1 MTTQLPRV
9 NWQERTDSTSSAKR
23 RERSP
28 SPRSV
33 PGRLQTAIPPRPPQP
48 RQKSTSRYL
57 IEALTAL
64 ALAVTVF
71 RTFVVE
77 GFMISTGSMA
87 PGLRG
92 YHYRLECPD
101 CRFSFAHTATEKR
114 PGEES
119 GTEPQR
125 VACPNCHYD
134 HILLSG
140 LPVNEGDQILVDKQ
154 AFEWRPPR
162 RWDAVVFHNPQRPTE
177 TYAKRIV
184 GLPGERVEIRDG
196 DIYINDN
203 LQRKGLAAQ
212 RQMRILISDSSYRP
226 QLQDNDWQDA
236 WTIRSSSA
244 SSSWER
250 LDHGFRF
257 DGSTTKSVDWVQ
269 FRNWVR
275 VGGSQRFQVPLAE
288 WPNDVPLPSTDA
300 VLKYDSV
307 QKRMSCRGALAA
319 EVVRKLSEL
328 SSDQKFRSALAELFE
343 TSHTRPI
350 QDATAYNPDS
360 DALPNVVHDIM
371 LEADVQPESM
381 QNQFTVRMDDGW
393 YAFDCLFDFSAGTVR
408 LLLAGQDKVLR
419 EGSLPEIRFEETAR
433 IEVSTM
439 DRQVLVAVNGET
451 LFEPYA
457 YRVESTASRRSVL
470 APIQFS
476 SQSGPLEVHRL
487 QVYRDIH
494 YVPGSVPAHLNEP
507 REPRQLGPGELFVL
521 GDNTQVSVDSR
532 HWPPGSVTMPLVI
545 GRPLVL
551 HLPSRRQTI
560 AIGPLETRVRVPE
573 PERVRLL
580 R

>member
-9 NWQERTDSTSSAKR
+9 NWQERTDSTSSSSR

-28 SPRSV
+28 SPRSA
-33 PGRLQTAIPPRPPQP
+33 PGRLQTSIPPRQ
-48 RQKSTSRYL
+48 RQTRRKSSSRYF

-64 ALAVTVF
+64 ALAVAVF

-92 YHYRLECPD
+92 YHYRVECPD
-101 CRFSFAHTATEKR
+101 CRFPFAHTATEKG
-114 PGEES
+114 PGQES
-119 GTEPQR
+119 GDDLR

-134 HILLSG
+134 HILLSD

-177 TYAKRIV
+177 TYAKRII

-196 DIYINDN
+196 DIYIDGN

-212 RQMRILISDSSYRP
+212 RQMRILVSDSSYRP
-226 QLQDNDWQDA
+226 QLQDDDWNDP
-236 WTIRSSSA
+236 WTIRSNSE

-250 LDHGFRF
+250 TDDGFRF
-257 DGSTTKSVDWVQ
+257 DGSGAEPVDRVQ

-275 VGGSQRFQVPLAE
+275 VGGSQRFQVPLEE
-288 WPNDVPLPSTDA
+288 WPNDVPLPSADA

-307 QKRMSCRGALAA
+307 RKTMSCRGALAA
-319 EVVRKLSEL
+319 EVVRKLCEL
-328 SSDQKFRSALAELFE
+328 SADPRFQQALKQLFE
-343 TSHTRPI
+343 TSHVRPVR
-350 QDATAYNPDS
+350 DLAAYNPESDS
-360 DALPNVVHDIM
+360 PANDVPDVM
-371 LEADVQPESM
+371 LEADVYPELAQS
-381 QNQFTVRMDDGW
+381 QFTVRMDDGW
-393 YAFDCLFDFSAGTVR
+393 YEFECVFDFAAGTVR
-408 LLLAGQDKVLR
+408 LMLAGQDKVLR
-419 EGSLPEIRFEETAR
+419 EGMLPEIRFEEPAQ

-439 DRQVLVAVNGET
+439 DRQVLVAVNGES

-457 YRVESTASRRSVL
+457 YRVESTAVRRTVL
-470 APIQFS
+470 VPIEFS
-476 SQSGPLEVHRL
+476 GQSGPIKVDRL

-494 YVPGSVPAHLNEP
+494 YVPGSMPAHLNETLK
-507 REPRQLGPGELFVL
+507 PRQLGPGELFVL
-521 GDNTQVSVDSR
+521 GDNTQVSIDSR
-532 HWPPGSVTMPLVI
+532 HWPAGSVTMPLVI
-545 GRPLVL
+545 GRPVVL

-560 AIGPLETRVRVPE
+560 KIGPMQTRVRVPE